1 MKFHANG
8 YEEVEFH
15 ADYSIED
22 LKLILQCVRDRADDS
37 LERDEGKHFRFIKK
51 CDAETLDRLATKLEG
66 DLDDNETELME
77 AEA

>member
-15 ADYSIED
+15 AGYFIED

-37 LERDEGKHFRFIKK
+37 LERDKG
-51 CDAETLDRLATKLEG
+51 DAETLDRLATKLEG